1 MSPNAP
7 LILTHYHQGPDGLLA
22 ELKLNRPQA
31 LNAFNQSMCE
41 SIQTHL
47 NAWILNPEIKGIVIS
62 GTGERAFCA
71 GGDVRALYQA
81 CLKDP
86 DTAHALLRTEYQLI
100 HQMAHCPKPLI
111 SFCQGLTLGG
121 GVGTMIHARWRVC
134 APNCQWGMPEARIG
148 FFPDVGT
155 NHALPHYLDAL
166 TPLLLLSGD
175 RLNAGDLHHFGIVH
189 AVVDY
194 DQFEPLIQTLA
205 QTDWH
210 HTAIEST
217 LQQAHHPCAVGP
229 WVEQHSKLLEHSQNL
244 ELDILQH
251 ALNTDTDPWI
261 QSLGHALSTHS
272 PTSLALISALYQNH
286 RPTSLAHCLNIELDL
301 ACFCLHH
308 PDFQE
313 GVRAHLIDKDH
324 QPHWQPSQFSKLDL
338 KALSARVAHAVQ
350 AQRLTFKS

>member
-7 LILTHYHQGPDGLLA
+7 LILTHYHQGPDGVLA
-22 ELKLNRPQA
+22 ELRLNRPQA

-41 SIQTHL
+41 SIHTHL
-47 NAWILNPEIKGIVIS
+47 NASILNPDIKGIVIS

-81 CLKDP
+81 CLTDP
-86 DTAHALLRTEYQLI
+86 DTAHTLLRTEYQLI

-155 NHALPHYLDAL
+155 NYALPHYLDVL
-166 TPLLLLSGD
+166 TPLFLLSGD
-175 RLNAGDLHHFGIVH
+175 RLNAGDLYHFGIVH

-194 DQFEPLIQTLA
+194 EQFDPLIQALA

-210 HTAIEST
+210 QTAIESI
-217 LQQAHHPCAVGP
+217 LQQAHTPCSVGP
-229 WVEQHSKLLEHSQNL
+229 WVTQRSKLLKHSQNL
-244 ELDILQH
+244 ELETLQH
-251 ALNTDTDPWI
+251 ALNTDPDLWI
-261 QSLGHALSTHS
+261 QSLGHALSIHS

-308 PDFQE
+308 PDFKE
-313 GVRAHLIDKDH
+313 GVRARLIDKDH
-324 QPHWQPSQFSKLDL
+324 QPQWKPGHFSALNWEDL
-338 KALSARVAHAVQ
+338 RHITFQ
-350 AQRLTFKS
+350 AQHAHTLKL